1 MEAEWTRRAIR
12 LARKP
17 VAVVSSGDQR
27 QVLVLRL
34 GEERYGI
41 ELADLS
47 EVLPALLCTPV
58 PGAPPALA
66 GVINVHGEIR
76 PVMNLKFLFGIPPP
90 AGPRM
95 PTPVVLLRQQGREMG
110 LQVDR
115 VEQVRLIDF
124 ADTNAALPTS
134 RYLKGVTSDTVM
146 LLNAESLFTE
156 LLKDEFTK

>member
-1 MEAEWTRRAIR
+1 MEAEWNRRAIR

-17 VAVVSSGDQR
+17 VAASSGDQR

-41 ELADLS
+41 ELADVS

-66 GVINVHGEIR
+66 GVINFHGEIR

-95 PTPVVLLRQQGREMG
+95 PTPVILLRQQGREIG

-115 VEQVRLIDF
+115 VEQVRQVASGDI
-124 ADTNAALPTS
+124 NVELPTT
-134 RYLKGVTSDTVM
+134 RYLKGVTPDTLM
-146 LLNAESLFTE
+146 LLSTEALFTE